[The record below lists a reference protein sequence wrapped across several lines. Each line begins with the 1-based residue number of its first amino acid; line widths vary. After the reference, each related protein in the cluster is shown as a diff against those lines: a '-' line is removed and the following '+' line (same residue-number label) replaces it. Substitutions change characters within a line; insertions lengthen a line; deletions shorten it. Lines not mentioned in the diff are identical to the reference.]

1 MIGEVGLS
9 KNYANDPQTY
19 ITSDVNEASRRFF
32 LTRIVAVVP
41 ALVKVNAANTESDVF
56 ELPGRNNF
64 LVDIRTASGTVSA
77 LGVTLQGSVL
87 GGTGMWANI
96 GSEITTTNS
105 ISSFSD
111 NRPFRYY
118 RLVVTTGVAGGGT
131 ITAYLSAVGY

>member
-1 MIGEVGLS
+1 MIGEVSLS

-32 LTRIVAVVP
+32 LSRIVSVVP
-41 ALVKVNAANTESDVF
+41 ALVNVSALNTESEIF

-64 LVDIRTASGTVSA
+64 VVDIRTVSGTVSA
-77 LGVTLQGSVL
+77 LGVTLQGSLL
-87 GGTGMWANI
+87 GGAGTWANI
-96 GSEITTTNS
+96 GSEIATTNS

-118 RLVVTTGVAGGGT
+118 RLVVTTGVTGGGK
-131 ITAYLSAVGY
+131 ITAYFSAVGY